1 MFAGVWK
8 SGWPMQKE
16 MRSFPLR
23 ASSFTSAR
31 TTKAFSVPRFS
42 VRRLILGISAMSGD
56 VKGCHFILA
65 GNPHGALSF
74 AGEVWRAS
82 MLVNCAAYQEGKK
95 LAYIPVEDIKKYVSR
110 PECFVWVALK
120 DPGPGE
126 LAALQHEFDLHELA
140 VEDARH
146 GHQRPKIE
154 EYGDS
159 IFCVL
164 HNLELAGEEL
174 KVGEVDIFVGRNFVL
189 SVRNNAEPGFAA
201 VRARCEREPELLK
214 HGAGFVFYALI
225 DAVVDRYFPVLD
237 AIENEF
243 EKFETQIFSGK
254 SLRANIEGLYY
265 VRQKLTT
272 LQHAVLPLL
281 EAVGKLYGGRVPQ
294 VCSGLQDY
302 YRDVYDHLV
311 RINQNINSQRD
322 TVTTAIQVN
331 VAMIT
336 FGETE
341 VTKRLAAWGALIAV
355 PTFIASLY
363 GMNFKHMPELDWVL
377 GYPVAVASM
386 ALINILLFRR
396 FRKAGWL

>member
-1 MFAGVWK
+1 
-8 SGWPMQKE
+8 
-16 MRSFPLR
+16 
-23 ASSFTSAR
+23 
-31 TTKAFSVPRFS
+31 
-42 VRRLILGISAMSGD
+42 
-56 VKGCHFILA
+56 
-65 GNPHGALSF
+65 
-74 AGEVWRAS
+74 
-82 MLVNCAAYQEGKK
+82 MLVNCSAYQDGKK
-95 LAYIPVEDIKKYVSR
+95 LTDIKVEEISQYVSR

-126 LAALQHEFDLHELA
+126 LAAMQKEFDLHELA
-140 VEDARH
+140 VEDARQ

-159 IFCVL
+159 LFAVL
-164 HNLELAGEEL
+164 HNTEVLRSGESPYEL
-174 KVGEVDIFVGRNFVL
+174 KIGEVDLFVGRNYVL
-189 SVRNNAEPGFAA
+189 SVRNQAEPGFKE
-201 VRARCEREPELLK
+201 VRARCEREPELLRY
-214 HGAGFVFYALI
+214 GAGFVFYALI
-225 DAVVDRYFPVLD
+225 DAVVDRYFPALD
-237 AIENEF
+237 AIEDEF
-243 EKFETQIFSGK
+243 EKFEEQIFSGN

-272 LQHAVLPLL
+272 LQHAVVPLL

-311 RINQNINSQRD
+311 RISQTINSQRD

-363 GMNFKHMPELDWVL
+363 GMNFKHMPELDWAL
-377 GYPVAVASM
+377 GYPVTVGAM
-386 ALINILLFRR
+386 ALINIVLFFR

>member
-1 MFAGVWK
+1 
-8 SGWPMQKE
+8 
-16 MRSFPLR
+16 
-23 ASSFTSAR
+23 
-31 TTKAFSVPRFS
+31 
-42 VRRLILGISAMSGD
+42 
-56 VKGCHFILA
+56 
-65 GNPHGALSF
+65 
-74 AGEVWRAS
+74 
-82 MLVNCAAYQEGKK
+82 MLVSCAAYQDGKK
-95 LAYIPVEDIKKYVSR
+95 LRDIRPEEIGQYVSR

-126 LAALQHEFDLHELA
+126 LASLQKDFDLHDLA

-146 GHQRPKIE
+146 GHQRPKID

-159 IFCVL
+159 LFAVL
-164 HNLELAGEEL
+164 HNVEFADEL
-174 KVGEVDIFVGRNFVL
+174 KVGEVDLFVGRNYVL
-189 SVRNNAEPGFAA
+189 SVRNHAEPGFRE
-201 VRARCEREPELLK
+201 VRARCEREPENLK
-214 HGAGFVFYALI
+214 LGSGFVFYALI

-237 AIENEF
+237 AIEDEF
-243 EKFETQIFSGK
+243 EKFEEQIFTGN

-294 VCSGLQDY
+294 VCAGMQEY

-311 RINQNINSQRD
+311 RISQTINSQRD

-336 FGETE
+336 FAETE

-363 GMNFKHMPELDWVL
+363 GMNFKNMPELEWAF
-377 GYPVAVASM
+377 GYPVAVGAM
-386 ALINILLFRR
+386 AVINILLFRR

>member
-1 MFAGVWK
+1 
-8 SGWPMQKE
+8 
-16 MRSFPLR
+16 
-23 ASSFTSAR
+23 
-31 TTKAFSVPRFS
+31 
-42 VRRLILGISAMSGD
+42 
-56 VKGCHFILA
+56 
-65 GNPHGALSF
+65 
-74 AGEVWRAS
+74 
-82 MLVNCAAYQEGKK
+82 MLVNCAAYQDGNK
-95 LAYIPVEDIKKYVSR
+95 LGDIKPEEIGQYLSR
-110 PECFVWVALK
+110 PGCFVWVALK

-126 LAALQHEFDLHELA
+126 LAAMQKEFDLPELA

-146 GHQRPKIE
+146 GHQRPKFE
-154 EYGDS
+154 EYGDAV
-159 IFCVL
+159 FAVL
-164 HNLELAGEEL
+164 HNVQVGEEL
-174 KVGEVDIFVGRNFVL
+174 AVGEVDLFVGRNYVL
-189 SVRNNAEPGFAA
+189 SVRNNAEPGFRE

-214 HGAGFVFYALI
+214 HGSGFVFYALI

-237 AIENEF
+237 AIEDEF
-243 EKFETQIFSGK
+243 EQFEAQIFTGD

-265 VRQKLTT
+265 VRQKLTI

-294 VCSGLQDY
+294 VCTGLQEY

-311 RINQNINSQRD
+311 RISQTINSQRD

-336 FGETE
+336 FSETE

-363 GMNFKHMPELDWVL
+363 GMNFKHMPELDWAL
-377 GYPVAVASM
+377 GYPAAVSAM
-386 ALINILLFRR
+386 ALINILLFFR

>member
-1 MFAGVWK
+1 
-8 SGWPMQKE
+8 
-16 MRSFPLR
+16 
-23 ASSFTSAR
+23 
-31 TTKAFSVPRFS
+31 
-42 VRRLILGISAMSGD
+42 
-56 VKGCHFILA
+56 
-65 GNPHGALSF
+65 
-74 AGEVWRAS
+74 
-82 MLVNCAAYQEGKK
+82 MLVNCAAYQEGRK
-95 LAYIPVEDIKKYVSR
+95 LADIPVEDIKKYVSR

-126 LAALQHEFDLHELA
+126 LAAMQKEFDLHELA

-159 IFCVL
+159 LFAVL
-164 HNLELAGEEL
+164 HNIQFADEL
-174 KVGEVDIFVGRNFVL
+174 KVGEVDIFVGRNYIL
-189 SVRNNAEPGFAA
+189 SVRNQAEPGFRE

-225 DAVVDRYFPVLD
+225 DAVVDRYFPILD
-237 AIENEF
+237 AVEDEF
-243 EKFETQIFSGK
+243 EKFEAQIFSGK

-265 VRQKLTT
+265 VRQKLTM
-272 LQHAVLPLL
+272 LQHAVVPLI

-294 VCSGLQDY
+294 VCSGLQEY

-311 RINQNINSQRD
+311 RINQNINGQRD

-355 PTFIASLY
+355 PTFIASVY
-363 GMNFKHMPELDWVL
+363 GMNFKQMPELDWAF
-377 GYPVAVASM
+377 GYPM
-386 ALINILLFRR
+386 AIGVMAAINTYLWVR

>member
-1 MFAGVWK
+1 
-8 SGWPMQKE
+8 
-16 MRSFPLR
+16 MRDGLR
-23 ASSFTSAR
+23 
-31 TTKAFSVPRFS
+31 
-42 VRRLILGISAMSGD
+42 
-56 VKGCHFILA
+56 
-65 GNPHGALSF
+65 ALSF
-74 AGEVWRAS
+74 ARAES
-82 MLVNCAAYQEGKK
+82 RETLMLINCVAYQEGKK
-95 LAYIPVEDIKKYVSR
+95 LPDIKPEDIARCLSQ
-110 PECFVWVALK
+110 PGCFVWLALK

-126 LAALQHEFDLHELA
+126 LAALQHEFNLHELA

-146 GHQRPKIE
+146 GHQRPKID
-154 EYGDS
+154 EYGNS

-164 HNLELAGEEL
+164 HNIEIAGEEL
-174 KVGEVDIFVGRNFVL
+174 KVGEVDVFVGTNYVL
-189 SVRNNAEPGFAA
+189 SVRSQAQLGFAA
-201 VRARCEREPELLK
+201 VRARCEREPELLS
-214 HGAGFVFYALI
+214 HGSGFVFYALI

-237 AIENEF
+237 AIEAEF
-243 EKFETQIFSGK
+243 EKFEEQIFSGK

-265 VRQKLTT
+265 VRQKLTM
-272 LQHAVLPLL
+272 LQHAVVPLL
-281 EAVGKLYGGRVPQ
+281 EAAGKLYGGRVPQ

-355 PTFIASLY
+355 PTFIASVY
-363 GMNFKHMPELDWVL
+363 GMNFMEMPELKWMF
-377 GYPVAVASM
+377 GYPM
-386 ALINILLFRR
+386 ALGLMAAINAYLWIR

>member
-1 MFAGVWK
+1 M
-8 SGWPMQKE
+8 
-16 MRSFPLR
+16 
-23 ASSFTSAR
+23 
-31 TTKAFSVPRFS
+31 
-42 VRRLILGISAMSGD
+42 LI
-56 VKGCHFILA
+56 
-65 GNPHGALSF
+65 
-74 AGEVWRAS
+74 
-82 MLVNCAAYQEGKK
+82 NCAAYQDGKK
-95 LAYIPVEDIKKYVSR
+95 LGDIKPEDISVYVGR
-110 PECFVWVALK
+110 PECFVWVAMK

-126 LAALQHEFDLHELA
+126 LASMQHEFDLHALA
-140 VEDARH
+140 VEDAHH
-146 GHQRPKIE
+146 GHQRPKID

-159 IFCVL
+159 LFAVL
-164 HNLELAGEEL
+164 HNLEVAGEEL
-174 KVGEVDIFVGRNFVL
+174 KVGEVDIFVGTNYVL

-214 HGAGFVFYALI
+214 HGAGFVFYALL

-237 AIENEF
+237 AVEAEF
-243 EKFETQIFSGK
+243 EKFEEQIFAGK

-272 LQHAVLPLL
+272 LQHAVLPLI

-302 YRDVYDHLV
+302 YRDVYDHLI
-311 RINQNINSQRD
+311 RINQTINSQRD

-341 VTKRLAAWGALIAV
+341 VTKRLAAWGALIAI
-355 PTFIASLY
+355 PTFIASVY
-363 GMNFKHMPELDWVL
+363 GMNFKQMPELSWAF
-377 GYPVAVASM
+377 GYPM
-386 ALINILLFRR
+386 ALGVMAVINVYLWIR

>member
-1 MFAGVWK
+1 M
-8 SGWPMQKE
+8 
-16 MRSFPLR
+16 
-23 ASSFTSAR
+23 
-31 TTKAFSVPRFS
+31 
-42 VRRLILGISAMSGD
+42 LI
-56 VKGCHFILA
+56 
-65 GNPHGALSF
+65 
-74 AGEVWRAS
+74 
-82 MLVNCAAYQEGKK
+82 NCAAYKDGKK
-95 LAYIPVEDIKKYVSR
+95 LGDIR
-110 PECFVWVALK
+110 PEEISEYLNRPGCFVWVALK

-126 LAALQHEFDLHELA
+126 LAALQTEFDLHELA

-159 IFCVL
+159 IFAVL
-164 HNLELAGEEL
+164 HNIELAGEDL
-174 KVGEVDIFVGRNFVL
+174 NVGEIDIFVGKNYLL
-189 SVRNNAEPGFAA
+189 SVRSHSEPGFAA

-214 HGAGFVFYALI
+214 QGSGFVFYALI
-225 DAVVDRYFPVLD
+225 DAVVDRYFPVVD
-237 AIENEF
+237 AIEAEF
-243 EKFETQIFSGK
+243 ERFEEQIFSGK

-281 EAVGKLYGGRVPQ
+281 EAVGKLYGGRVPH
-294 VCSGLQDY
+294 VCTGLQEY

-311 RINQNINSQRD
+311 RINQLINSLRD

-355 PTFIASLY
+355 PTFIASVY
-363 GMNFKHMPELDWVL
+363 GMNFALMPELKWAF
-377 GYPVAVASM
+377 GYPAAIGAM
-386 ALINILLFRR
+386 AAIDAYLWVR
-396 FRKAGWL
+396 FRSARWL

>member
-1 MFAGVWK
+1 
-8 SGWPMQKE
+8 
-16 MRSFPLR
+16 
-23 ASSFTSAR
+23 
-31 TTKAFSVPRFS
+31 
-42 VRRLILGISAMSGD
+42 
-56 VKGCHFILA
+56 
-65 GNPHGALSF
+65 
-74 AGEVWRAS
+74 
-82 MLVNCAAYQEGKK
+82 MLVNCSAYQDGKK
-95 LAYIPVEDIKKYVSR
+95 LGDIKPEEISQYVSR

-126 LAALQHEFDLHELA
+126 LAAMQKEFDLHELA

-154 EYGDS
+154 EYSDS
-159 IFCVL
+159 LFAVL
-164 HNLELAGEEL
+164 HNTEVLHVPDAPDEL
-174 KVGEVDIFVGRNFVL
+174 KIGEVDLFAGTNYVL
-189 SVRNNAEPGFAA
+189 SVRNNAEPGFRE

-237 AIENEF
+237 TIEDEF
-243 EKFETQIFSGK
+243 EKFEEQIFSGK

-272 LQHAVLPLL
+272 LQHAVVPLL

-294 VCSGLQDY
+294 VCAGLQDY

-311 RINQNINSQRD
+311 RISQTINSQRD

-363 GMNFKHMPELDWVL
+363 GMNFKHMPELDWAL
-377 GYPVAVASM
+377 GYPTAVGAM
-386 ALINILLFRR
+386 AVINIFLFRR
-396 FRKAGWL
+396 FRQAGWL

>member
-1 MFAGVWK
+1 M
-8 SGWPMQKE
+8 
-16 MRSFPLR
+16 
-23 ASSFTSAR
+23 
-31 TTKAFSVPRFS
+31 
-42 VRRLILGISAMSGD
+42 LI
-56 VKGCHFILA
+56 
-65 GNPHGALSF
+65 
-74 AGEVWRAS
+74 
-82 MLVNCAAYQEGKK
+82 NCAAYQDGKK
-95 LAYIPVEDIKKYVSR
+95 LGDIKPEDISEYLSR
-110 PECFVWVALK
+110 PECFVWVAMK

-126 LAALQHEFDLHELA
+126 LTSMQSEFDLHELA

-146 GHQRPKIE
+146 GHQRPKIDE
-154 EYGDS
+154 FGDS
-159 IFCVL
+159 LFAVL
-164 HNLELAGEEL
+164 HNIQVVGEEL
-174 KVGEVDIFVGRNFVL
+174 KIGEVDIFVGRNYVL
-189 SVRNNAEPGFAA
+189 SVRNNAEPGFIG

-214 HGAGFVFYALI
+214 HGAGFVLYALI

-237 AIENEF
+237 AIEDEF
-243 EKFETQIFSGK
+243 EKFEEEIFTGK

-294 VCSGLQDY
+294 VCAGLQDY

-311 RINQNINSQRD
+311 RISQTIASQRD

-355 PTFIASLY
+355 PTFIASVY
-363 GMNFKHMPELDWVL
+363 GMNFKQMPELEWAF
-377 GYPVAVASM
+377 GYPM
-386 ALINILLFRR
+386 AIGIMAAINAYLWIR

>member
-1 MFAGVWK
+1 M
-8 SGWPMQKE
+8 
-16 MRSFPLR
+16 
-23 ASSFTSAR
+23 
-31 TTKAFSVPRFS
+31 
-42 VRRLILGISAMSGD
+42 LI
-56 VKGCHFILA
+56 
-65 GNPHGALSF
+65 
-74 AGEVWRAS
+74 
-82 MLVNCAAYQEGKK
+82 NCAAYQDGKK
-95 LAYIPVEDIKKYVSR
+95 LGDIAPEDISKYVSR
-110 PECFVWVALK
+110 PECFVWVAMK

-126 LAALQHEFDLHELA
+126 LASMQHEFDLHELA

-146 GHQRPKIE
+146 GHQRPKFD

-159 IFCVL
+159 LFAVL
-164 HNLELAGEEL
+164 HNIEFGDEL
-174 KVGEVDIFVGRNFVL
+174 KVGEIDLFVGRNYLL
-189 SVRNNAEPGFAA
+189 SVRNQAEPGFSA

-214 HGAGFVFYALI
+214 QGSGFVFYALI

-237 AIENEF
+237 AIEDEF
-243 EKFETQIFSGK
+243 EKFEAQIFTGD

-294 VCSGLQDY
+294 VCAGMQDY

-311 RINQNINSQRD
+311 RISQSISSQRD

-363 GMNFKHMPELDWVL
+363 GMNFKHMPELDWTL
-377 GYPVAVASM
+377 GYPVVVGAM

-396 FRKAGWL
+396 FRQAGWL

>member
-1 MFAGVWK
+1 M
-8 SGWPMQKE
+8 
-16 MRSFPLR
+16 
-23 ASSFTSAR
+23 
-31 TTKAFSVPRFS
+31 
-42 VRRLILGISAMSGD
+42 LI
-56 VKGCHFILA
+56 
-65 GNPHGALSF
+65 
-74 AGEVWRAS
+74 
-82 MLVNCAAYQEGKK
+82 NCAAYQDGKK
-95 LAYIPVEDIKKYVSR
+95 LGDIAPEDISKYVSR
-110 PECFVWVALK
+110 PECFVWVAMK

-126 LAALQHEFDLHELA
+126 LNIMQHEFDLHELA

-146 GHQRPKIE
+146 GHQRPKFD

-159 IFCVL
+159 LFAVL
-164 HNLELAGEEL
+164 HNIEFGEEL
-174 KVGEVDIFVGRNFVL
+174 KVGEVDLFVGPNYVL
-189 SVRNNAEPGFAA
+189 SVRNQAEPGFAA
-201 VRARCEREPELLK
+201 VRTRCEREPELLRR
-214 HGAGFVFYALI
+214 GAGFVFYALI
-225 DAVVDRYFPVLD
+225 DAIVDRYFPVLD
-237 AIENEF
+237 AIEDEF
-243 EKFETQIFSGK
+243 EKFEAQIFSGY

-272 LQHAVLPLL
+272 LQHAVVPLL

-311 RINQNINSQRD
+311 RISQSIISQRD

-363 GMNFKHMPELDWVL
+363 GMNFKHMPELDWAF
-377 GYPVAVASM
+377 GYPVVVGAMAV
-386 ALINILLFRR
+386 INIVLFRR
-396 FRKAGWL
+396 FRQAGWL

>member
-1 MFAGVWK
+1 
-8 SGWPMQKE
+8 
-16 MRSFPLR
+16 
-23 ASSFTSAR
+23 
-31 TTKAFSVPRFS
+31 
-42 VRRLILGISAMSGD
+42 
-56 VKGCHFILA
+56 
-65 GNPHGALSF
+65 
-74 AGEVWRAS
+74 
-82 MLVNCAAYQEGKK
+82 MLVNCAAYTEGKK
-95 LAYIPVEDIKKYVSR
+95 LADIQVEDIKKYVSR

-126 LAALQHEFDLHELA
+126 LASMQHEFDLHELA
-140 VEDARH
+140 VEDARQ

-159 IFCVL
+159 LFAVL
-164 HNLELAGEEL
+164 HNIQVTSEDL
-174 KVGEVDIFVGRNFVL
+174 KVGEVDLFVGKNYVL
-189 SVRNNAEPGFAA
+189 SVRNQAEPGFAA

-237 AIENEF
+237 AIEDEF
-243 EKFETQIFSGK
+243 EKFEEQIFSGK

-272 LQHAVLPLL
+272 LQHAVVPLL

-311 RINQNINSQRD
+311 RISQTINSQRD

-377 GYPVAVASM
+377 GYPVAVGSM

>member
-1 MFAGVWK
+1 
-8 SGWPMQKE
+8 
-16 MRSFPLR
+16 
-23 ASSFTSAR
+23 
-31 TTKAFSVPRFS
+31 
-42 VRRLILGISAMSGD
+42 
-56 VKGCHFILA
+56 
-65 GNPHGALSF
+65 
-74 AGEVWRAS
+74 
-82 MLVNCAAYQEGKK
+82 MLVNCAAYQDGKK
-95 LAYIPVEDIKKYVSR
+95 LADIKPEEIGQYLSR

-120 DPGPGE
+120 DPLPGE
-126 LAALQHEFDLHELA
+126 LAAMQKEFDLHELA
-140 VEDARH
+140 VEDARQ

-154 EYGDS
+154 EYGHS
-159 IFCVL
+159 LFAVL
-164 HNLELAGEEL
+164 HNVAVAGEEL
-174 KVGEVDIFVGRNFVL
+174 KVGEVDLFVGRNYVL
-189 SVRNNAEPGFAA
+189 SVRNQAEPGFRE
-201 VRARCEREPELLK
+201 VRARCEREPDLLK
-214 HGAGFVFYALI
+214 LGSGFVFYALI

-243 EKFETQIFSGK
+243 EKFEDQIFSGK
-254 SLRANIEGLYY
+254 SLRSNIEGLYY

-272 LQHAVLPLL
+272 LQHAVVPLL

-294 VCSGLQDY
+294 VCTGMQEY

-311 RINQNINSQRD
+311 RISQTINAQRD

-363 GMNFKHMPELDWVL
+363 GMNFKNMPELDWVF
-377 GYPVAVASM
+377 GYPAAVGAM
-386 ALINILLFRR
+386 AVINVLLFFR